1 MSLSDYACSIDPSKT
16 RRKPNGA
23 PASTRGR
30 NMLKRYPFAG
40 SGCDF
45 PESLMQRVSTN
56 LRVTILA
63 GALVLRH
70 QNILGINL
78 SMRLKMNLRFGKR
91 VHEFSLSFIRY
102 FFYRLVRTW
111 TLEIQRCL
119 ICRYF
124 LGMLIHHWTILQ
136 LFSGHG
142 TWTLME
148 EVIVQ
153 CGISAPLIVYFT
165 TLCILLNNQN

>member
-1 MSLSDYACSIDPSKT
+1 MSLYDYACCIHPLKT

-30 NMLKRYPFAG
+30 NMLKRYPFEG

-56 LRVTILA
+56 LRVPILA
-63 GALVLRH
+63 GAPPPGYPGDKPVDATEDEFK
-70 QNILGINL
+70 IWE
-78 SMRLKMNLRFGKR
+78 KR
-91 VHEFSLSFIRY
+91 HEFSLSFIRY

-153 CGISAPLIVYFT
+153 CGISASLIVYFT